1 MNAET
6 EDTHAADRAAIAA
19 RLNAMAQKIIVAD
32 VMPAED
38 VALAFLG
45 AGVVIAQIVAGRERT
60 RALLESIEAE
70 LDAVG
75 GENPIAR
82 H

>member
-1 MNAET
+1 MIDHI
-6 EDTHAADRAAIAA
+6 EDNHATDRAAIAA
-19 RLNAMAQKIIVAD
+19 RLSAMAQKIIGAD
-32 VMPAED
+32 VMPPED

-45 AGVVIAQIVAGRERT
+45 AGVVIAQIVAGREAT

-70 LDAVG
+70 LDAMG
-75 GENPIAR
+75 GESPLAR